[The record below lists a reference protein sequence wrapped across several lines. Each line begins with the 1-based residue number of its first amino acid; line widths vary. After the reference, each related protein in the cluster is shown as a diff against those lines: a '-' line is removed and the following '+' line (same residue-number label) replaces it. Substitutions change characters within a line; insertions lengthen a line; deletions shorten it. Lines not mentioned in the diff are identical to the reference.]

1 MNARPEHRNSSDFL
15 GSILFALGRPQ
26 INQNAYLPVLLAPYN
41 PEVAT
46 HRQSPAFFYA
56 FGFLFILA
64 VSLRSLGYYFIEG
77 HGLRWVASA
86 LLATFGLLY
95 STERLI
101 SRRFPVYLHMY
112 LAIQTVLALVIL
124 LLPPQHFFSAGLGL
138 VLSGQ
143 AVLLLPGRQ
152 AYAWIGAFIG
162 VMLFGLVWG
171 QGLLNGLTL
180 GLLFIGGYLFT
191 GAYAGAVGR
200 ATAAQ
205 HRSEALL
212 SDLQEAHGQLQ
223 LYAVQAEH
231 LAVVEERQRMARD
244 LHDSAIQALYGL
256 VLSAEGAARKL
267 AEGEVAVVRERL
279 QEIRRTAQ
287 AALREMRSL
296 IFELRPPD
304 LEKEGLVAALRA
316 RLESVED
323 RAGVRTALEVVGD
336 GRLPHDVEAGL
347 YRVVQEAL
355 NNALKHSGATHVT
368 VSLKIES
375 EAVALEVAD
384 DGIGFD
390 PQAAHTGGGL
400 GLRGLVERAQ
410 ELGGKLSLQSGPGQ
424 GTRIRLEVPK

>member
-1 MNARPEHRNSSDFL
+1 MLPAR
-15 GSILFALGRPQ
+15 GRIQ
-26 INQNAYLPVLLAPYN
+26 IGQTAYLSPSPPYN
-41 PEVAT
+41 PAVAT
-46 HRQSPAFFYA
+46 DRQSPAFFYT

-64 VSLRSLGYYFIEG
+64 VSVRSLGFYFIEG
-77 HGLRWVASA
+77 HGLRWAAAV
-86 LLATFGLLY
+86 LLAMFGLLY
-95 STERLI
+95 STERWI
-101 SRRFPVYLHMY
+101 SRRFPAYLHGY

-212 SDLQEAHGQLQ
+212 LDLQEAHGQLQ

-267 AEGEVAVVRERL
+267 AEGKVGLVGERL
-279 QEIRRTAQ
+279 QEIRRTAH
-287 AALREMRSL
+287 AALHEMRSL

-316 RLESVED
+316 RLEAVED
-323 RAGVRTALEVVGD
+323 RAGVHTALEVEGD
-336 GRLPHDVEAGL
+336 SRLPAALEAGL

-355 NNALKHSGATHVT
+355 NNALKHSGAVQVT
-368 VSLKIES
+368 VSLKIGPEQ
-375 EAVALEVAD
+375 VALEVAD

-390 PQAAHTGGGL
+390 TQAAQSGGGL
-400 GLRGLVERAQ
+400 GLRGMVERAQ
-410 ELGGKLSLQSGPGQ
+410 ELGGELSLQSEPGQ
-424 GTRIRLEVPK
+424 GTRIRLEVSK

>member
-1 MNARPEHRNSSDFL
+1 LAD
-15 GSILFALGRPQ
+15 
-26 INQNAYLPVLLAPYN
+26 LLAPYN
-41 PEVAT
+41 PAVNT
-46 HRQSPAFFYA
+46 FRQSPTLFYA

-64 VSLRSLGYYFIEG
+64 VSFRSLGYYFIEG
-77 HGLRWVASA
+77 HGLRWVAA
-86 LLATFGLLY
+86 GLLATFGLLY

-101 SRRFPVYLHMY
+101 SRRFPAYLHVYL
-112 LAIQTVLALVIL
+112 AVQTMLALVIL

-212 SDLQEAHGQLQ
+212 SDLQEAHEQLRM
-223 LYAVQAEH
+223 YAAQAEK

-256 VLSAEGAARKL
+256 VLSSEGAARRL
-267 AEGEVAVVRERL
+267 AEGKVGLVGERL
-279 QEIRRTAQ
+279 QEIRRTAH
-287 AALREMRSL
+287 AALHEMRSL

-336 GRLPHDVEAGL
+336 GRLDHNLEAGL

-355 NNALKHSGATHVT
+355 NNALKHSGAEQVT
-368 VSLKIES
+368 VSLRIGPEQ
-375 EAVALEVAD
+375 VALEVVD

-390 PQAAHTGGGL
+390 TLASQSGGGL
-400 GLRGLVERAQ
+400 GLRGMVERAQ
-410 ELGGKLSLQSGPGQ
+410 ELGGTLSLHSGPDQ
-424 GTRIRLEVPK
+424 GTRVRLEVPK